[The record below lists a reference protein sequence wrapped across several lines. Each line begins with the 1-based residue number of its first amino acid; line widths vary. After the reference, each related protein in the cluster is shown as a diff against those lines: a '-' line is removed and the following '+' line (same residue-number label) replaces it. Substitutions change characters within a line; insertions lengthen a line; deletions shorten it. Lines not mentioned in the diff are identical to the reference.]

1 MAENNPYPDE
11 NNTGHIW
18 DDNLRELRNPAPNWW
33 MIGFWASVAWWIA
46 YGIFFPMWPGIPG
59 LFDTTPGVGVPGISD
74 DGGWL
79 NWGKWTQIEEYQGG
93 VEEIE
98 AKRAEYEK
106 KIAGMTPEQIIEDP
120 GLTQYTLAS
129 AKVLFGD
136 NCSACHGSG
145 GQGNPGYPVL
155 ADDDW
160 LYGGT
165 VAKLTETLQMGR
177 KGAMIAY
184 KDTLSEAEVDTL
196 ANWVVQLSEG
206 QKGSDEGWNLF
217 RTKGCTACHGPD
229 ADGAIAKGPNGEVL
243 ATVGAANLTDGI
255 WRFEP
260 GGFESAKHTILYGVN
275 QPGVEGTR
283 DAVMPAFGQTGK
295 LGEQEIKK
303 LVVYVHQLGGGQ

>member
-1 MAENNPYPDE
+1 MAESNPFPGE
-11 NNTGHIW
+11 NNTGHIF
-18 DDNLRELRNPAPNWW
+18 DDNLRELKNPAPTWW
-33 MIGFWASVAWWIA
+33 MIGFWASIIWWIG
-46 YGIFFPMWPGIPG
+46 YGILFPMWPTASGYTKGI
-59 LFDTTPGVGVPGISD
+59 
-74 DGGWL
+74 L
-79 NWGKWTQIEEYQGG
+79 NWSQMKEYDQG
-93 VEEIE
+93 VEQVQAVRSEFE
-98 AKRAEYEK
+98 DR
-106 KIAGMTPEQIIEDP
+106 IADMTPDQIMADR

-136 NCSACHGSG
+136 NCSGCHGSG
-145 GQGNPGYPVL
+145 GQGNPGFPVL

-177 KGAMIAY
+177 KGSMPAH
-184 KDTLSEAEVDTL
+184 KDMLSEGDVDTL
-196 ANWVVQLSEG
+196 ANWVVELSEG
-206 QKGSDEGWNLF
+206 KKGSDEGWNLF
-217 RTKGCTACHGPD
+217 RTKGCAACHGQD

-243 ATVGAANLTDGI
+243 ATLGAANLTDGI

-260 GGFESAKHTILYGVN
+260 RGYESAKHTIMYGVN

-303 LVVYVHQLGGGQ
+303 LVVYVHELGGGE

>member
-1 MAENNPYPDE
+1 MAENNPFPGE
-11 NNTGHIW
+11 NNTGHLW
-18 DDNLRELRNPAPNWW
+18 DDNLRELKNPAPRWW
-33 MIGFWASVAWWIA
+33 MIGFWASIIWWIG
-46 YGIFFPMWPGIPG
+46 YGVLFPMWPTWSGN
-59 LFDTTPGVGVPGISD
+59 TTGVLGWSQIKEYDKGV
-74 DGGWL
+74 
-79 NWGKWTQIEEYQGG
+79 KQ
-93 VEEIE
+93 VE
-98 AKRAEYEK
+98 AVRSEYEE
-106 KIAGMTPEQIIEDP
+106 KIAGMTPEEIMADP

-165 VAKLTETLQMGR
+165 VAKLAETLQMGR
-177 KGAMIAY
+177 KGAMTAH
-184 KDTLSEAEVDTL
+184 KDKLSEAEVDTL

-243 ATVGAANLTDGI
+243 ATVGAANLTDVI

-275 QPGVEGTR
+275 QAGVEGTR

-295 LGEQEIKK
+295 LGDQEIKK